1 MSQTLNDDVPELS
14 PTAQQD
20 DAEAIGLTTPVGF
33 IGLGAM
39 GLPMAT
45 ALVRAGH
52 SVLACD
58 IDMARLSMIVDAC
71 GVGAVNA
78 RGAAIHTTPIAAEL
92 GTRCDLVFL
101 MLPGSFEVAQV
112 TGDLAAT
119 MAPGGRMVDLG
130 HTDPAE
136 TLALAAS
143 LAAHVLR
150 LIDAPAVGGPA
161 EAEAATLEFMI
172 GGGEAD
178 LAAIEL
184 YLKAMGSLLT
194 HTGDVGS
201 AHEAVWARPG

>member
-20 DAEAIGLTTPVGF
+20 DAEAVALTMPVGF
-33 IGLGAM
+33 VGLGAM
-39 GLPMAT
+39 GLKMAA

-58 IDMARLSMIVDAC
+58 IDMARLSMAVDEC
-71 GVGAVNA
+71 GD
-78 RGAAIHTTPIAAEL
+78 AIHTTPIAAEL
-92 GTRCDLVFL
+92 GTRCELVFL

-136 TLALAAS
+136 TRTLAAS

-150 LIDAPAVGGPA
+150 LIDAPAVGGPQ
-161 EAEAATLEFMI
+161 EAAAATLEFLI

-178 LAAIEL
+178 LAAVEP
-184 YLKAMGSLLT
+184 YLKAMGGMLT

-201 AHEAVWARPG
+201 AHEAVRRRAG